1 MELDAVSVIYGW
13 LDEYFWGATVVLK
26 VFGVSLVLAVLFGLI
41 GSAAK
46 LSRSTIAKTLAG
58 GYTVVFRGTP
68 ELLVI
73 LIIYF
78 GSAITLTTITQTFD
92 PDIRFVDI
100 PPFWAGAL
108 AIALVVGAYMTET
121 FRGAFLGVDHGQ
133 IEAARALGISNF
145 KTFIYVRMPQMWRLA
160 LPNFGNHMLSIM
172 KDTALIS
179 VIGLEEIVFVAE
191 IATTTT
197 LKPFTMY
204 AVVAVIYLAIT
215 TVLTLVVAGMEKYA
229 NRHLETS
236 R

>member
-1 MELDAVSVIYGW
+1 MSVVVGW
-13 LDEYFWGATVVLK
+13 LDEYFWGTMVVLK
-26 VFGVSLVLAVLFGLI
+26 VFGLALIMAVIFGLI

-46 LSRSTIAKTLAG
+46 ISKIRIARALANA
-58 GYTVVFRGTP
+58 YTVIFRGTP

-78 GSAITLTTITQTFD
+78 GSAVTITSIAQSYD
-92 PDIRFVDI
+92 PDIQFIDI
-100 PPFWAGAL
+100 PPLWAGAL

-121 FRGAFLGVDHGQ
+121 FRGAFLGVDRGQ
-133 IEAARALGISNF
+133 IEAARALGISNL
-145 KTFIYVRMPQMWRLA
+145 KTFFYVRIPQMWRLA

-191 IATTTT
+191 MATTVT

-204 AVVAVIYLAIT
+204 LVVALIYLAIT
-215 TVLTLVVAGMEKYA
+215 TVITLFVAGLEKYA
-229 NRHLETS
+229 NRHLEAA